1 MPIFEIGA
9 LSIDFSQRRV
19 RVGGRDID
27 LTPQEFRLVYQLA
40 LHQGRVL
47 MHEDL
52 LQRIWGDGYQGQTE
66 VLHTT
71 VARLRR
77 KLEEDPARPRY
88 ILTTRGVG
96 YFLAKV
102 APTTR
107 VV

>member
-1 MPIFEIGA
+1 
-9 LSIDFSQRRV
+9 
-19 RVGGRDID
+19 
-27 LTPQEFRLVYQLA
+27 
-40 LHQGRVL
+40 
-47 MHEDL
+47 MHEDI